1 VRGVIL
7 LVLLGFPTLA
17 VAQFPYPY
25 ILPVQVGTA
34 NTSACVFAK
43 NVTSGNIVIAGTS
56 WFSSAS
62 APSVTDT
69 RSTSYTQK
77 VYSSTGSG
85 SVGATIYGGIL
96 GSSGPDTVTLSIS
109 GATFNQVYCAE
120 FPPSFSLTTDGTDI
134 TNFSGNPATITSTG
148 ITTTLSGD
156 ILISLAGGF
165 HNNSICGP
173 VDARG
178 VPANF
183 KYIALGMA
191 RNNDGGCWLYQV
203 TGAAGSYT
211 NSFTNWQN
219 MDQGLVV
226 TVAFKA
232 NAMHISTPL
241 AIPNGSLSKTYN
253 YTLGAAGAA
262 STVTWTG
269 TPPPG
274 LSLNSS
280 TGAITGTPTVS
291 NHYSFSVAASDG
303 TTTDTQTLTMDVVTS
318 FGAISVVQ
326 TKANTGTLVP
336 PVTFT
341 SNVTAGNTIVVF
353 GAEQVSTFYGGLPMH
368 CFDSLGTVFNRVN
381 SNDMVFDS
389 DQQIFIGIAPSSG
402 ADTVSCNSGSSAPF
416 PIMGGIAELA
426 NVQNFGD
433 FANVVWATS
442 ASPITSTSLTTPVP
456 DSIVLCNAA
465 GRSSSTVFGAQAPFT
480 GVGTAFVAGAYDIVT
495 TVTGYT
501 CTYTMTSNTDGN
513 WMIQAIALR
522 PSAGVVVPPAATGY
536 SVVF

>member
-1 VRGVIL
+1 MI
-7 LVLLGFPTLA
+7 
-17 VAQFPYPY
+17 
-25 ILPVQVGTA
+25 VG
-34 NTSACVFAK
+34 S
-43 NVTSGNIVIAGTS
+43 S
-56 WFSSAS
+56 WFSAGA
-62 APSVTDT
+62 APSLSDT

-85 SVGATIYGGIL
+85 SVGAAIYAGTL
-96 GSSGPDTVTLSIS
+96 GSSGANTVTFSIS
-109 GATFNQVYCAE
+109 GATFQQTYCAE

-134 TNFSGNPATITSTG
+134 TNYSGNPATITSTG

-183 KYIALGMA
+183 VYKGLGLA
-191 RNNDGGCWLYQV
+191 RNNDGGCWLYKV

-226 TVAFKA
+226 TAAFKA
-232 NAMHISTPL
+232 NPMHISTPL

-262 STVTWTG
+262 STVTWSG
-269 TPPPG
+269 TPPLG
-274 LSLNSS
+274 LSLNAS

-291 NHYSFSVAASDG
+291 NHYSFSISANDG

-326 TKANTGTLVP
+326 TKGNTGALAP
-336 PVTFT
+336 PLTFT
-341 SNVTAGNTIVVF
+341 SNVTSGNIGVIFANDVV
-353 GAEQVSTFYGGLPMH
+353 GTFYAGSPIS
-368 CFDSLGTVFNRVN
+368 CTDSLNTVYNRVTLN
-381 SNDMVFDS
+381 NMVFD
-389 DQQIFIGIAPSSG
+389 DNEQIFIGKFTSSG
-402 ADTVSCNSGSSAPF
+402 ANTVTCQNADGSGGGGVDAQ
-416 PIMGGIAELA
+416 MGAIAELA

-433 FANVVWATS
+433 FSDVKWDTS
-442 ASPITSTSLTTPVP
+442 ASPVTSTSLTTPVP
-456 DSIVLCNAA
+456 DSIVLCEAV
-465 GRSSSTVFGAQAPFT
+465 GRTGATTFTAQAPFT
-480 GVGTAFVAGAYDIVT
+480 AVGGTANSNGAYDIAT
-495 TVTGYT
+495 TVTGYA
-501 CTYTMTSNTDGN
+501 CTYTMAGNTDGN
-513 WMIQAIALR
+513 WQIQNIALR
-522 PSAGVVVPPAATGY
+522 PSAGVVVPPAPANNFST
-536 SVVF
+536 VF